1 MCRYLYLCP
10 LLLPRVRPH
19 SPSSWRQP
27 SAQSVRFYERSWST
41 LPPSYPRLW
50 SVRTVRSSSWKEKVI
65 TDYDHLNLYLVQ
77 FVDLNMMVIRVII
90 LCENELTTLIN
101 AICLFR
107 VNNVQEQSLSGGTSD
122 AALLAGVAELTA
134 ETCRT
139 RLYRAHQRGQVMF
152 CVIYLTNSFTDSGSY
167 FHVQC

>member
-1 MCRYLYLCP
+1 M
-10 LLLPRVRPH
+10 
-19 SPSSWRQP
+19 
-27 SAQSVRFYERSWST
+27 
-41 LPPSYPRLW
+41 
-50 SVRTVRSSSWKEKVI
+50 I
-65 TDYDHLNLYLVQ
+65 TDYDLYLVQ

-139 RLYRAHQRGQVMF
+139 RLHRAHQRGQVIF
-152 CVIYLTNSFTDSGSY
+152 CVIYLTNSFTDSGTY